1 MMFSDWNNF
10 NEDEEIL
17 DVIKRYQD
25 MLVQNNNDFFDLSEF
40 ECIIDYYADQLNF
53 KDAIKA
59 VKLALR
65 LHSYS
70 SSLKLK
76 YIQLLIE
83 TGKPGKAL
91 GLIRSITDAE
101 STNCELFLAK
111 GFALNLTGKFQE
123 AQLNFNQALKL
134 CIENKDDMAY
144 SIAQSFIQ
152 VEKISDAI
160 RYLLLAC
167 EFNRENILV
176 LYDLAQSYEKLD
188 QFEESIHYY
197 LKYLDLDPFAEN
209 VWCNLGMLYSNMED
223 AGKAHEAF
231 DFAIALNPNYYS
243 AYFNKAE
250 LFIYDNNLDGAISVY
265 TDLLNQDGANIRALC
280 ELGNCFEES
289 GNYPQALH
297 SYNQALLISQD
308 CADAWFGKG
317 MIHYRQKKFRLS
329 ISSFNK
335 AVNLQSANSDYWFML
350 GEAFTRI
357 HKLDQAIMAYS
368 KAAELNPYDFEAWMA
383 CAHILFRKKRFGE
396 AVTMLISLY
405 QRNQEN
411 PTINYRLAAYHVY
424 LRDYANACKYFER
437 GIRLNFPEHKEMFKL
452 YPKTKAFSA
461 FHSMIENHLR
471 LNGSL
476 KVSNQ
481 STY

>member
-1 MMFSDWNNF
+1 MFSDWNNF

-40 ECIIDYYADQLNF
+40 ECIIDYYADQFNF

-91 GLIRSITDAE
+91 SLIRTIADEEA
-101 STNCELFLAK
+101 TNCELFLAK
-111 GFALNLTGKFQE
+111 GFALNLTGKFKE

-134 CIENKDDMAY
+134 CLENKDDMAY
-144 SIAQSFIQ
+144 GIAQSFIQ

-160 RYLLLAC
+160 RYLLLAY
-167 EFNRENILV
+167 EFNKENILV

-188 QFEESIHYY
+188 CHGEGIQYY

-209 VWCNLGMLYSNMED
+209 VWCNLGMLYSNIED
-223 AGKAHEAF
+223 IDKAHEAF
-231 DFAIALNPNYYS
+231 DFAIALNPNYYA
-243 AYFNKAE
+243 AYFNKAD
-250 LFIYDNNLDGAISVY
+250 LHIYNSNLNGAINVY

-280 ELGNCFEES
+280 ELGNCYEEH
-289 GNYPQALH
+289 GNYLQALQ

-317 MIHYRQKKFRLS
+317 MIQYRQKKYRSS

-335 AVNLQSANSDYWFML
+335 AAILQTANSDYWFML

-357 HKLDQAIMAYS
+357 RKLDKAIKAYS
-368 KAAELNPYDFEAWMA
+368 KAAELNPLDFEAWMA
-383 CAHILFRKKRFGE
+383 CAQILFRKKRISE
-396 AVTMLISLY
+396 AIKMLIQLY
-405 QRNQEN
+405 QHNHEN
-411 PTINYRLAAYHVY
+411 PTINYRLAAYHFY
-424 LRDYANACKYFER
+424 IRDHNSACKYFER
-437 GIRLNFPEHKEMFKL
+437 GIKLNYPEHKEMFKL
-452 YPKTKAFSA
+452 
-461 FHSMIENHLR
+461 
-471 LNGSL
+471 
-476 KVSNQ
+476 
-481 STY
+481 